1 MLSDLLAYDIR
12 IARLAVLTVFLF
24 TSTSA
29 DSRQEWTCKKMKLVR
44 KITIEAPEY
53 GKSPCRVVYSKPSEK
68 VEPQEIGAAR
78 RDFSFCEKKAEEV
91 ALKLQNLD
99 WECEREDS

>member
-1 MLSDLLAYDIR
+1 MLLNLLAYDVR
-12 IARLAVLTVFLF
+12 IARLAVFTVFFF
-24 TSTSA
+24 TSSVA

-44 KITIEAPEY
+44 KITVEAAAD
-53 GKSPCRVVYSKPSEK
+53 GKSPCRIVYSKPIEK
-68 VEPQEIGAAR
+68 VEPREIGAAKHS
-78 RDFSFCEKKAEEV
+78 FSFCEKKAEEM